1 MGYFPFANS
10 CFQMGVTVMGFAED
24 FGLNGL
30 SFCHRST
37 LFTLIQLV
45 CASALGYL
53 PPNDIGEQ
61 TCAY

>member
-1 MGYFPFANS
+1 MYYIRK
-10 CFQMGVTVMGFAED
+10 GVDEIYTSGSSRA
-24 FGLNGL
+24 
-30 SFCHRST
+30 
-37 LFTLIQLV
+37 FTSYMCTTIYLVRVHGLV

>member
-1 MGYFPFANS
+1 MKPTQVVVCSRAFISYMCTTIYLVQVHG
-10 CFQMGVTVMGFAED
+10 
-24 FGLNGL
+24 
-30 SFCHRST
+30 
-37 LFTLIQLV
+37 LV

>member
-1 MGYFPFANS
+1 MHGYGIRQGGDETHTSGSSWAFIS
-10 CFQMGVTVMGFAED
+10 YMCTTIYLVWVHG
-24 FGLNGL
+24 
-30 SFCHRST
+30 
-37 LFTLIQLV
+37 LV